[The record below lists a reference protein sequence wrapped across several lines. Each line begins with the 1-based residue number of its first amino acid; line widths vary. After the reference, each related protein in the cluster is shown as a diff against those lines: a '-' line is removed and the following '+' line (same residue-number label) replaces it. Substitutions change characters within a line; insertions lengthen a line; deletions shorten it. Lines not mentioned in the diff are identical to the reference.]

1 MTNCYLIYK
10 NVNFFHESY
19 QKMKEKSLQNLTDT
33 AKDFFYLLS
42 EFGKLKKKK
51 KKKKRNKNSSV
62 KRPNS
67 RTHNRHVRN
76 ISAIFL

>member
-51 KKKKRNKNSSV
+51 EKKKKK
-62 KRPNS
+62 
-67 RTHNRHVRN
+67 
-76 ISAIFL
+76 

>member
-1 MTNCYLIYK
+1 
-10 NVNFFHESY
+10 
-19 QKMKEKSLQNLTDT
+19 MKEKSRQNLTDT

-42 EFGKLKKKK
+42 EFGKLKKK
-51 KKKKRNKNSSV
+51 RNKNSSV
-62 KRPNS
+62 RRPTS